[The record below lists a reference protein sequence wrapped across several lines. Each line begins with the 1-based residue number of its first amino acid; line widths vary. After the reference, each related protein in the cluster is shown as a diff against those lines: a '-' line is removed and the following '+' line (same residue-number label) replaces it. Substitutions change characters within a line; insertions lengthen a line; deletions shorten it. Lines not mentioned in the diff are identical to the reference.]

1 MLAPYSHL
9 ISWGWNFMKNKKTI
23 IYLKRI
29 MNNLYAFVNV
39 HGWYYNL
46 VNLLPIED
54 KLNVMKIMCKLG
66 S

>member
-1 MLAPYSHL
+1 MSAPYSHL
-9 ISWGWNFMKNKKTI
+9 ISWKIKNQFKKNKLT
-23 IYLKRI
+23 
-29 MNNLYAFVNV
+29 NLYAFVNV

-54 KLNVMKIMCKLG
+54 KLNVMRIMCKLG

>member
-1 MLAPYSHL
+1 MLVPYSHL
-9 ISWGWNFMKNKKTI
+9 ILWVLNFMKNKKTI
-23 IYLKRI
+23 ICLKRM
-29 MNNLYAFVNV
+29 MNDLYAFVNV

>member
-1 MLAPYSHL
+1 
-9 ISWGWNFMKNKKTI
+9 
-23 IYLKRI
+23 

-54 KLNVMKIMCKLG
+54 KLDVMRIMHVQARKLNEPVG
-66 S
+66 FLVSFLNSFYKALHVASR

>member
-1 MLAPYSHL
+1 M
-9 ISWGWNFMKNKKTI
+9 

-29 MNNLYAFVNV
+29 TNNLYAFVNV
-39 HGWYYNL
+39 HGYMYMVCQCTYYSL

-54 KLNVMKIMCKLG
+54 KLNVMRNMCKLG